1 MSELILD
8 PNLVLHSNGASWGS
22 KTNLPKGS
30 ILQMVYTSTT
40 TEHNVT
46 SSTYASWSGLA
57 TNITPISSTSHL
69 WIWVN
74 AVRLNVQDNG
84 NEGNVKITDGTN
96 ETIAYRMHNFDSD
109 DNYQSFN
116 PCLNWYWPQTHT
128 AGAQITLNVQTRS
141 VDNSHTFGYGDSGT
155 SSYLIVQEI
164 AQ

>member
-8 PNLVLHSNGASWGS
+8 TNFVLHADGASWGS
-22 KTNLPKGS
+22 NTNLPKGS
-30 ILQMVYTSTT
+30 ILQMVYTATT

-109 DNYQSFN
+109 DN
-116 PCLNWYWPQTHT
+116 
-128 AGAQITLNVQTRS
+128 
-141 VDNSHTFGYGDSGT
+141 
-155 SSYLIVQEI
+155 
-164 AQ
+164 